1 MLTLRTKKIEKMK
14 LKFGGNQITTEMKI
28 DGLEKKK
35 IREDLDQGPDSLDL
49 PSFLVQLAPH
59 SV

>member
-1 MLTLRTKKIEKMK
+1 MK

-49 PSFLVQLAPH
+49 PSFLVQLAPY